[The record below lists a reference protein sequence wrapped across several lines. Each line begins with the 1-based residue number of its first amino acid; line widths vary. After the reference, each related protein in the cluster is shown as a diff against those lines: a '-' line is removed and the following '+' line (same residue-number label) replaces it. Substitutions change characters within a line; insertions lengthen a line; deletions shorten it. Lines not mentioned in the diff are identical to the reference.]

1 MNRPLHV
8 HFMGILGSGCASVAI
23 VAVQAGF
30 RVSGCDQNRE
40 SYYAEK
46 LESLGVEIST
56 GHDKRHL
63 DDSVDVVAV
72 SPAIFDVSPDNE
84 ELLEAKRRGILMTW
98 QQFMGEYLQ
107 KDHRVIAVSGTH
119 GKTTTTFMTSEILIA
134 GGLDPSVVG
143 GSVYQ
148 AWSSGG
154 RYGESDLFLCE
165 ADEFNRNF
173 HHYKPETAVMLTVE
187 MDHPECYKSFEEV
200 LQSFTDFLVKPGTV
214 KNLILNGDSEGAVEV
229 LRRAFFHP
237 EFTNTEIYAL
247 FRGSEKA
254 LPILSGKIHPVLYD
268 AVVKSPD
275 NTTFRISMDGRE
287 QAFRMLLPGD
297 YNIQNAAAAVTI
309 ARVLGMQDAKIQE
322 GLLAFVGAK
331 RRFDCIGTRNG
342 VPVYD
347 DYAHHPSEIS
357 SVLTMCREYYPDK
370 KILAIFEPHQ
380 ISRLRLMFDAY
391 VKALTIAHHVVIWKT
406 HMGREILTDLKP
418 IPGKDWEN
426 ASDRIHY
433 EEDTDEIIR
442 YADGLIEAGECDMIL
457 VIGAASSYHISR
469 KLTAKKNDGT
479 ASRSLF

>member
-30 RVSGCDQNRE
+30 RVSGCDQNAE

-46 LESLGVEIST
+46 LMSLGISIYT
-56 GHDKRHL
+56 GHSKKHL

-84 ELLEAKRRGILMTW
+84 ELLEAQRRGILMTW
-98 QQFMGEYLQ
+98 QQFMGTYLQ
-107 KDHRVIAVSGTH
+107 DGKRVIAISGTH

-134 GGLDPSVVG
+134 GSLDPSVVG

-148 AWSSGG
+148 AWDSGG
-154 RYGESDLFLCE
+154 RYGDSDLFLCE

-187 MDHPECYKSFEEV
+187 MDHPECYRNFEEV
-200 LQSFTDFLVKPGTV
+200 LQSFTDFLVNPGTV
-214 KNLILNGDSEGAVEV
+214 KTVILNGDSEGSVEV
-229 LRRAFFHP
+229 LRRAFCHP
-237 EFTNTEIYAL
+237 DFVNTEIYAL
-247 FRGSEKA
+247 FHGTEKA
-254 LPILSGKIHPVLYD
+254 LPVLSGKIH
-268 AVVKSPD
+268 AVVYEAVEKSPE
-275 NTTFRISMDGRE
+275 NTTFRIVMDGKVQR
-287 QAFRMLLPGD
+287 FRMILPGE

-309 ARVLGMQDAKIQE
+309 ARVYGMDDEQIQK
-322 GLLAFVGAK
+322 GLLSFVGAK
-331 RRFDCIGTRNG
+331 RRFDCIGRRDG

-357 SVLTMCREYYPDK
+357 SVLTMCREYFPER

-380 ISRLRLMFDAY
+380 IGRLTLMFDAY

-406 HMGREILTDLKP
+406 HMGREIHSDKKP
-418 IPGKDWEN
+418 IPGAVWEK
-426 ASDRIHY
+426 ASDKIHY

-442 YADGLIEAGECDMIL
+442 YADRLISEGECDMIL

-469 KLTAKKNDGT
+469 KLTGKKN
-479 ASRSLF
+479 A

>member
-23 VAVQAGF
+23 VAAQAGF
-30 RVSGCDQNRE
+30 RVSGCDQNTE

-46 LESLGVEIST
+46 LMSLGVTIYT
-56 GHDKRHL
+56 GHSKKHL
-63 DDSVDVVAV
+63 DDSVDIVAV

-84 ELLEAKRRGILMTW
+84 ELKEAEKRGILMTW

-107 KDHRVIAVSGTH
+107 AGKRVIAVSGTH

-148 AWSSGG
+148 AWDSGG
-154 RYGESDLFLCE
+154 RYGDSD
-165 ADEFNRNF
+165 
-173 HHYKPETAVMLTVE
+173 HHYRPETAVMLTVE
-187 MDHPECYKSFEEV
+187 MDHPECYRSFEEV
-200 LQSFTDFLVKPGTV
+200 LQSFTDFLVKPRTV
-214 KNLILNGDSEGAVEV
+214 KTLILNGDSEGAREV
-229 LRRAFFHP
+229 LRRAFSYP

-247 FRGSEKA
+247 FHETEKA
-254 LPILSGKIHPVLYD
+254 LPVLSGKIHPVIYE

-275 NTTFRISMDGRE
+275 NTTFRIKADGKE
-287 QAFRMLLPGD
+287 HSFRMLLPGE

-309 ARVLGMQDAKIQE
+309 ARVSGMDDEKIQK

-342 VPVYD
+342 IPVYD

-391 VKALTIAHHVVIWKT
+391 VQALTIAHHVVIWRT
-406 HMGREILTDLKP
+406 HMGREILSDLKP
-418 IPGKDWEN
+418 SPRKNWED
-426 ASDRIHY
+426 ASPRIHY

-442 YADGLIEAGECDMIL
+442 YADGLIEEGECDMIL

-469 KLTAKKNDGT
+469 KLTGKKN
-479 ASRSLF
+479 A

>member
-56 GHDKRHL
+56 GHDPRHL

-84 ELLEAKRRGILMTW
+84 ELLEAQRRGILMTW

-107 KDHRVIAVSGTH
+107 KNRRVIAVSGTH

-143 GSVYQ
+143 GSVYH

-154 RYGESDLFLCE
+154 RYGSSDLFLCE

-187 MDHPECYKSFEEV
+187 MDHPECYRDLEEV
-200 LQSFTDFLVKPGTV
+200 LESFRDFLVKPGTV
-214 KNLILNGDSEGAVEV
+214 RTLILNGDSEGAVEV
-229 LRRAFFHP
+229 LRRAFKDP
-237 EFTNTEIYAL
+237 VIAKAEIYAL
-247 FRGSEKA
+247 FHGTQKQ
-254 LPILSGKIHPVLYD
+254 LPVDSPNLH
-268 AVVKSPD
+268 AVVYEALNKTPET
-275 NTTFRISMDGRE
+275 TTFRIVSDGEERT
-287 QAFRMLLPGD
+287 FRMILPGE
-297 YNIQNAAAAVTI
+297 YNIQNAAAAITI
-309 ARVLGMQDAKIQE
+309 ARVHGVSDENIQK

-331 RRFDCIGTRNG
+331 RRFDCIGSRAG

-357 SVLTMCREYYPDK
+357 SVLTMCREYFPDR

-380 ISRLRLMFDAY
+380 ISRLTLMFDAY

-406 HMGREILTDLKP
+406 HMGREILSDLKP
-418 IPGKDWEN
+418 IPGARWEN
-426 ASDRIHY
+426 ASPKIHY

-442 YADGLIEAGECDMIL
+442 YADKLIEAGECDMIL

-469 KLTAKKNDGT
+469 KLTGRKDT
-479 ASRSLF
+479 

>member
-23 VAVQAGF
+23 VAAQAGF
-30 RVSGCDQNRE
+30 RVSGCDQSTE

-46 LESLGVEIST
+46 LMSLGVTIYT
-56 GHDKRHL
+56 GHHKSHL

-84 ELLEAKRRGILMTW
+84 ELKEALRRGILMTW
-98 QQFMGEYLQ
+98 QQFMGQYLQ
-107 KDHRVIAVSGTH
+107 AGKRVIAVSGTH

-148 AWSSGG
+148 AWDSGG
-154 RYGESDLFLCE
+154 RYGDSDLFLCE

-187 MDHPECYKSFEEV
+187 MDHPECYKSFEDV

-214 KNLILNGDSEGAVEV
+214 KTLIMNGDSEGSCEV
-229 LRRAFFHP
+229 LRRAFCHP
-237 EFTNTEIYAL
+237 EFSNTEIYAL
-247 FRGSEKA
+247 FRGTEKA
-254 LPILSGKIHPVLYD
+254 LPVFSANIHPVVYE
-268 AVVKSPD
+268 AVAKTPE
-275 NTTFRISMDGRE
+275 NTTFRITMDGRE
-287 QAFRMLLPGD
+287 KSFRMILPGE
-297 YNIQNAAAAVTI
+297 YNIQNASAAVTI
-309 ARVLGMQDAKIQE
+309 ARVYGMDDEKIQK

-331 RRFDCIGTRNG
+331 RRFDCIGNRNN

-391 VKALTIAHHVVIWKT
+391 VDALTIAHHVVIWKT
-406 HMGREILTDLKP
+406 HMGREILSDLKP
-418 IPGKDWEN
+418 IPGKTWEN
-426 ASDRIHY
+426 ASPRIHY

-442 YADGLIEAGECDMIL
+442 YADKLIEEGECDMIL

-469 KLTAKKNDGT
+469 KLTGRKV
-479 ASRSLF
+479 

>member
-23 VAVQAGF
+23 VAAQAGF
-30 RVSGCDQNRE
+30 RVSGCDQSTE

-46 LESLGVEIST
+46 LMSLGVTIYT
-56 GHDKRHL
+56 GHNKSHL

-84 ELLEAKRRGILMTW
+84 ELKEALRRGILMTW
-98 QQFMGEYLQ
+98 QQFMGQYLQ
-107 KDHRVIAVSGTH
+107 AGKRVIAVSGTH

-148 AWSSGG
+148 AWDSGG

-187 MDHPECYKSFEEV
+187 MDHPECYKSFEDV

-214 KNLILNGDSEGAVEV
+214 KTLIMNGDSEGACEV
-229 LRRAFFHP
+229 LRRAFCHP
-237 EFTNTEIYAL
+237 EFSNTEIYAL
-247 FRGSEKA
+247 FRSTEKA
-254 LPILSGKIHPVLYD
+254 LPVFSANIHPVVYE
-268 AVVKSPD
+268 AVEKTPA
-275 NTTFRISMDGRE
+275 NTTFRITMDGKTKY
-287 QAFRMLLPGD
+287 FRMILPGE
-297 YNIQNAAAAVTI
+297 YNIQNASAAVTI
-309 ARVLGMQDAKIQE
+309 ARVYGMDDEKIQD

-331 RRFDCIGTRNG
+331 RRFDCIGKRND

-391 VKALTIAHHVVIWKT
+391 VEALTIAHHVVIWKT
-406 HMGREILTDLKP
+406 HMGREILSDLKP
-418 IPGKDWEN
+418 IPGKTWEN
-426 ASDRIHY
+426 ASPRIHY

-442 YADGLIEAGECDMIL
+442 YADDLIGKGECDMIL

-469 KLTAKKNDGT
+469 KLTGKK
-479 ASRSLF
+479 S